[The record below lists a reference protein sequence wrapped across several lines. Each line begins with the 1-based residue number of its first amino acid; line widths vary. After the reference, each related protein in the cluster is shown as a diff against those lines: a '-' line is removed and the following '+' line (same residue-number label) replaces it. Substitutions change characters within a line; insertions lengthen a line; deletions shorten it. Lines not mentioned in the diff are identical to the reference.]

1 MLLKLDSLLL
11 VLPGTDAT
19 SVGFFCCGFAL
30 GVALL
35 PAGQHVM

>member
-1 MLLKLDSLLL
+1 MRLKLDSLLL

-30 GVALL
+30 ALTLL
-35 PAGQHVM
+35 PAAQHMM

>member
-19 SVGFFCCGFAL
+19 SLGFFCCSFGLA
-30 GVALL
+30 VALL
-35 PAGQHVM
+35 PAGQHTM